1 MTLNL
6 KLDRQPICLNFLF
19 LVVRISQYMA
29 FSVAQKIGNLGSKL
43 PFEAKATKVWYGLIT
58 KPDPKDGKRTAA
70 VAAS

>member
-1 MTLNL
+1 
-6 KLDRQPICLNFLF
+6 
-19 LVVRISQYMA
+19 MA